1 MKKLRIRIV
10 KFEKS
15 LAMQV
20 LEISGGLKPIENDR
34 VESILSSE
42 LRDCGLRCSQIRTD
56 DEYSILI
63 PGILFESNEERDK
76 YLDRVIHSISE
87 ELFSEDD
94 SDIKIGDICEIGYV
108 SEEFT
113 SQTYIGKVIEIL
125 PEQYRMR
132 YIIESESHD
141 KGWVSGNFIRKV
153 GHTISFAF
161 EGTPE
166 DGVYTWES

>member
-1 MKKLRIRIV
+1 MKKLKIRFV

-15 LAMQV
+15 LVMQV
-20 LEISGGLKPIENDR
+20 LEISGGIKSIENDK

-42 LRDCGLRCSQIRTD
+42 LRDCGLRCSQIRND

-76 YLDRVIHSISE
+76 YIDKVIHSISE

-94 SDIKIGDICEIGYV
+94 SDIKIGDTCKIGYV
-108 SEEFT
+108 SEDFT

-125 PEQYRMR
+125 PEKYENR
-132 YIIESESHD
+132 YIIESESHED
-141 KGWVSGNFIRKV
+141 GWVSGNFIRKV
-153 GHTISFAF
+153 GRTISFTF
-161 EGTPE
+161 EGTPA

>member
-20 LEISGGLKPIENDR
+20 LEISGGLKSIENDK

-42 LRDCGLRCSQIRTD
+42 LRDCGLRCSQIRSE

-94 SDIKIGDICEIGYV
+94 SDIKIGDTCEIGYI
-108 SEEFT
+108 SDFIPH
-113 SQTYIGKVIEIL
+113 TYVGKVIEIL
-125 PEQYRMR
+125 PEQYKMR

-141 KGWVSGNFIRKV
+141 KGWASGNFIRKI
-153 GHTISFAF
+153 GQTFTFTF